1 MMFLF
6 KTIFDNDDNA
16 DDNVDD
22 KDGIVDDND
31 DNQGGIHI
39 YHLLSTYIASWPT
52 LLFSLLTV
60 ILCHP
65 SIFALL
71 NVIIFT

>member
-1 MMFLF
+1 MFLF

-39 YHLLSTYIASWPT
+39 YHLLSTYMMMIPWES
-52 LLFSLLTV
+52 
-60 ILCHP
+60 
-65 SIFALL
+65 
-71 NVIIFT
+71 